1 MSYQYIDTVKQRLPL
16 GTGALRDN
24 WFAYLL
30 LTPTLIALVGIL
42 WVPFLRGVWMSLHS
56 WTLGGEPTFIGL
68 ENYAYLL
75 GWEPFWTSLEVTLIF
90 SSSTFMQLGIALAA
104 ALLVNSIN
112 KHKALLSGLF
122 LLPYTMPPVITGSV
136 WFYLL
141 DPSSGPIFQ
150 GLIDLG
156 VLSQPIHWATQG
168 GAATAVIT
176 LVTTWTFWPFMFLV
190 ILASLENIPQD
201 HYESAKVYGASK
213 FQQFRYV
220 TLPQLKTAIL
230 LAFSIRMIWNLAKVS
245 QPLQLTGGGPGY
257 ESSLLAMLLYEF
269 TEQRGEL
276 GLSFAMGVIL
286 LLISLAF
293 IVLFIREYQ
302 KASAE
307 QPGA

>member
-1 MSYQYIDTVKQRLPL
+1 MSYQYIGTVKQRLPF

-30 LTPTLIALVGIL
+30 LAPTLIALVGIL

-56 WTLGGEPTFIGL
+56 WTLGEEPTFIGL

-90 SSSTFMQLGIALAA
+90 SSTTFMQLGIALAA

-156 VLSQPIHWATQG
+156 VLSQPIYWTTQG
-168 GAATAVIT
+168 GTATAVIT

-213 FQQFRYV
+213 FQQFRHV

-286 LLISLAF
+286 LLISLVF

-307 QPGA
+307 QRGA